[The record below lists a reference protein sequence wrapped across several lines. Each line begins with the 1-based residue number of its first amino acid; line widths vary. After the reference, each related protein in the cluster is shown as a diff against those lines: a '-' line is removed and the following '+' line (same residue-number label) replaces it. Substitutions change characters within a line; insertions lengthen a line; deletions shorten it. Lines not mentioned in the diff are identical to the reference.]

1 MINKC
6 LNWMELNSHTAS
18 LNPHLRPGRAGGATL
33 GFAGGAT
40 LGFAGGTSFDFSISA
55 SSFDSNG

>member
-1 MINKC
+1 
-6 LNWMELNSHTAS
+6 MELNSHTAS